1 MKQEIKDRIEQI
13 NNDIIPEG
21 YRSTSIGVL
30 PEDWNVKKL
39 KDVAEEITEQAGTN
53 KYETLSISAGIGF
66 VNQAKKFGK
75 ELSGKQY
82 GKYTVL
88 KKGDFSYN
96 KGNSK
101 KYPQGCIYMLKDREC
116 AAVPNVFES
125 FRFNS
130 DYSGYYEQLFILGFH
145 NKQLYAKINHGVR
158 DDGLLNL
165 NGKDF
170 YSINIPQ
177 PPLKVQKK
185 IAEILSTQD
194 KVIELCDKEIEQLLL
209 LKKAY
214 LQELFP
220 KKGSNAPELRFKGYS
235 KPWKSAKVGELLKER
250 VEYSPKSIEY
260 PLMAFIANKG
270 ITTKGERYDRSSLI
284 KDEENKPYKR
294 TEKGDFIYSSNNL
307 ESGSIGINTYGKAS
321 ISPVYSIFFST
332 DLADSDFISRCLIR
346 KDFINEMIKLRQGV
360 IYGQWKIHES
370 DFLKIDVLVPDVL
383 EQKKL
388 GEFLKSIDQSIV
400 LSQKKIEQEKQK
412 KKALMQLLLTGIVRV
427 KND

>member
-13 NNDIIPEG
+13 NNGIVPEG

-39 KDVAEEITEQAGTN
+39 KDVAEEITERAGTN

-82 GKYTVL
+82 EKYTVL

-170 YSINIPQ
+170 YSINLPQ

-194 KVIELCDKEIEQLLL
+194 KVIELKEKLIEQVH
-209 LKKAY
+209 
-214 LQELFP
+214 LQMKF
-220 KKGSNAPELRFKGYS
+220 
-235 KPWKSAKVGELLKER
+235 
-250 VEYSPKSIEY
+250 
-260 PLMAFIANKG
+260 LMQQLC
-270 ITTKGERYDRSSLI
+270 TTDKHC
-284 KDEENKPYKR
+284 
-294 TEKGDFIYSSNNL
+294 
-307 ESGSIGINTYGKAS
+307 IN
-321 ISPVYSIFFST
+321 
-332 DLADSDFISRCLIR
+332 C
-346 KDFINEMIKLRQGV
+346 
-360 IYGQWKIHES
+360 
-370 DFLKIDVLVPDVL
+370 
-383 EQKKL
+383 KL
-388 GEFLKSIDQSIV
+388 GECIMEVDERTTENNQYDILSVTKDGIKKQSDHFNHQIASADNTNYKIIKKNQLALSILNLWMGSLDVLKTCDVGIISPAYKVFDFNSNLMLPDFGKYFLRSYNMIWLYNMNSETGASVVRKNLDLNSLLNSLITIPKIDEQRKIATI
-400 LSQKKIEQEKQK
+400 LTKKGREILLLEQELEQEKQK
-412 KKALMQLLLTGIVRV
+412 KKALMQLLLTGIVRI
-427 KND
+427 K